1 MIVKSENKSN
11 FTILSNAVLLDE
23 TISDKARGTLVR
35 LLCRPENWNLNINH
49 LVKTGLCLT

>member
-23 TISDKARGTLVR
+23 TISDKARGTLIFNCNGVLCAWIVR
-35 LLCRPENWNLNINH
+35 TIVR
-49 LVKTGLCLT
+49 G